1 MVLVNTKEMIKK
13 AKEGHYAVG
22 SFNVTDIEMI
32 RGIVGAAEKEN
43 SPVIIQF
50 AELHDKYV
58 PLDVIA
64 PVMLNVAR
72 KASVPVAVHF
82 DHGETFD
89 NIMRAIRLGF
99 TSVMVDA
106 SQENFADN
114 LAQTKEIVKICKPL
128 NISVEAELGPM
139 NREGS
144 GDKKVDYADLNKT
157 YTNPQEAKQFIE
169 ESGIDM
175 LAVAYG
181 TVHGVYTQKP
191 HLSFSRLKEISDL
204 VDFPLV
210 VHGASGLTDEEYR
223 KSVENGICKINYYSE
238 MVHRVALGVQK
249 KLEQHDSD
257 KQLFI
262 SDASIWETEMVEEE
276 IRGRLRVFGSA
287 GKA

>member
-175 LAVAYG
+175 LRLHMERFMG
-181 TVHGVYTQKP
+181 FIP
-191 HLSFSRLKEISDL
+191 RSR
-204 VDFPLV
+204 
-210 VHGASGLTDEEYR
+210 T
-223 KSVENGICKINYYSE
+223 
-238 MVHRVALGVQK
+238 
-249 KLEQHDSD
+249 
-257 KQLFI
+257 
-262 SDASIWETEMVEEE
+262 
-276 IRGRLRVFGSA
+276 
-287 GKA
+287 

>member
-1 MVLVNTKEMIKK
+1 MTLVNTTEMVKK

-22 SFNVTDIEMI
+22 SFNVTDIEMV
-32 RGIVGAAEKEN
+32 RGIVSAAEKEN

-58 PLDVIA
+58 PLDVIG
-64 PVMLNVAR
+64 PVMINVAK
-72 KASVPVAVHF
+72 KATVPVAVHF

-89 NIMRAIRLGF
+89 NIVRAMRLGF
-99 TSVMVDA
+99 TSVMIDA
-106 SQENFADN
+106 SGDDFDTN
-114 LAQTKEIVKICKPL
+114 LARTKEIVKIAKPFY
-128 NISVEAELGPM
+128 ISVEAELGPM
-139 NREGS
+139 NREGG
-144 GDKKVDYADLNKT
+144 GDAVDYKDLNKT
-157 YTNPQEAKQFIE
+157 YTDPKEAEQFVK
-169 ESGIDM
+169 ESGIYM
-175 LAVAYG
+175 LAIAYG

-191 HLSFSRLKEISDL
+191 HLSFERLKEISDL

-210 VHGASGLTDEEYR
+210 VHGASGLKDEEYR

-249 KLEQHDSD
+249 KLESDDND

-262 SDASIWETEMVEEE
+262 SDVSIWETEMVEKE
-276 IRGRLRVFGSA
+276 IRERLRVFGSA

>member
-1 MVLVNTKEMIKK
+1 MTLVNTTEMVKK

-22 SFNVTDIEMI
+22 SFNVTDIEMV
-32 RGIVGAAEKEN
+32 RGIVSAAEKEN

-58 PLDVIA
+58 PLDVIG
-64 PVMLNVAR
+64 PVMINVAK
-72 KASVPVAVHF
+72 KATVPVAVHF

-89 NIMRAIRLGF
+89 NIVRAMRLGF
-99 TSVMVDA
+99 TSVMIDA
-106 SQENFADN
+106 SGDDFDTN
-114 LAQTKEIVKICKPL
+114 LARTKEIVKIAKPL

-139 NREGS
+139 NREGG
-144 GDKKVDYADLNKT
+144 GDAVDYKDLNKT
-157 YTNPQEAKQFIE
+157 YTDPKEAEQFVK

-175 LAVAYG
+175 LAIAYG

-191 HLSFSRLKEISDL
+191 HLSFERLKEISDL

-210 VHGASGLTDEEYR
+210 VHGASGLKDEEYR

-249 KLEQHDSD
+249 KLESDDND

-262 SDASIWETEMVEEE
+262 SDVSIWETEMVEKE
-276 IRGRLRVFGSA
+276 IRERLRVFGSA

>member
-1 MVLVNTKEMIKK
+1 MVLVNTKDMVQK

-22 SFNVTDIEMI
+22 SFNVTDIEMV
-32 RGIVGAAEKEN
+32 RGIVSAAEKEN

-58 PLDVIA
+58 PLDVIG
-64 PVMLNVAR
+64 PVMINVAK
-72 KASVPVAVHF
+72 KATVPVAVHF

-89 NIMRAIRLGF
+89 NIVRAMRLGF
-99 TSVMVDA
+99 TSVMIDA
-106 SQENFADN
+106 SGDDFETN
-114 LAQTKEIVKICKPL
+114 LKRTKEIVKIAKPL
-128 NISVEAELGPM
+128 GISVEAELGPM
-139 NREGS
+139 NREGG
-144 GDKKVDYADLNKT
+144 GDDVDYKDLNKT
-157 YTNPQEAKQFIE
+157 YTDPQEAKTFVE

-175 LAVAYG
+175 LAIAYG

-191 HLSFSRLKEISDL
+191 HLSFERLQEISNL

-210 VHGASGLTDEEYR
+210 VHGASGLKDEEYR

-249 KLEQHDSD
+249 KLEEGDSN
-257 KQLFI
+257 KQMFI
-262 SDASIWETEMVEEE
+262 SDVSIWETEMVEKE
-276 IRGRLRVFGSA
+276 ISERLRVFGSA

>member
-1 MVLVNTKEMIKK
+1 MVLVNTKDMINK

-22 SFNVTDIEMI
+22 SFNVTDIEMV
-32 RGIVGAAEKEN
+32 RGIVNAAEKEN

-58 PLDVIA
+58 PLDIIG
-64 PVMLNVAR
+64 PVMINVAK

-89 NIMRAIRLGF
+89 NIVRAMKLGF
-99 TSVMVDA
+99 TSVMMDA
-106 SQENFADN
+106 SSDDFDTN
-114 LAQTKEIVKICKPL
+114 LARTKEIVKIARPL
-128 NISVEAELGPM
+128 GISVEAELGPM
-139 NREGS
+139 NREGG
-144 GDKKVDYADLNKT
+144 GDDVDYKDLNKT
-157 YTNPQEAKQFIE
+157 YTNPQEAKTFIE

-175 LAVAYG
+175 LAIAYG

-191 HLSFSRLKEISDL
+191 HLSFERLKEISDL

-210 VHGASGLTDEEYR
+210 VHGASGLKDEEYR
-223 KSVENGICKINYYSE
+223 ESIENGICKINYYSE

-249 KLEQHDSD
+249 KLEDGDSN
-257 KQLFI
+257 KQMFI
-262 SDASIWETEMVEEE
+262 SDVSIWETEMVEKE
-276 IRGRLRVFGSA
+276 IRERLRVFGSA

>member
-1 MVLVNTKEMIKK
+1 MVLVNTREMIKK
-13 AKEGHYAVG
+13 AKAEHYAVG
-22 SFNVTDIEMI
+22 SFNVTDIEMVS
-32 RGIVGAAEKEN
+32 GIVAAAEKEN

-64 PVMLNVAR
+64 PVMINIAR

-89 NIMRAIRLGF
+89 NIVRAIRLGF
-99 TSVMVDA
+99 TSVMIDA
-106 SQENFADN
+106 SQDDFETN
-114 LAQTKEIVKICKPL
+114 LARTKEIVKICRPL
-128 NISVEAELGPM
+128 NITVEAELGPM
-139 NREGS
+139 NREG
-144 GDKKVDYADLNKT
+144 GGQKVDYVDLDKT
-157 YTNPQEAKQFIE
+157 YTNPQKAKQFID

-191 HLSFSRLKEISDL
+191 NLNFDRLHEISKL
-204 VDFPLV
+204 VNFPLV
-210 VHGASGLTDEEYR
+210 VHGASGLADEEYR

-238 MVHRVALGVQK
+238 MVHRVALAVK
-249 KLEQHDSD
+249 EKLEKESSN

-262 SDASIWETEMVEEE
+262 SDVSIWEKELVEKE
-276 IRGRLRVFGSA
+276 IRQRLRVFGSSQ
-287 GKA
+287 KA

>member
-1 MVLVNTKEMIKK
+1 MTLVNTTEMVKK

-22 SFNVTDIEMI
+22 SFNVTDIEMV
-32 RGIVGAAEKEN
+32 RGIVSAAEKEN

-58 PLDVIA
+58 PLDVIG
-64 PVMLNVAR
+64 PVMINVAK
-72 KASVPVAVHF
+72 KATVPVAVHF

-89 NIMRAIRLGF
+89 NIVRAMRLGF
-99 TSVMVDA
+99 TSVMIDA
-106 SQENFADN
+106 SGDDFDTN
-114 LAQTKEIVKICKPL
+114 LARTKEIVKIAKPL

-139 NREGS
+139 NREGG
-144 GDKKVDYADLNKT
+144 GDAVDYKDLNKT
-157 YTNPQEAKQFIE
+157 YTDPKEAEQFVK
-169 ESGIDM
+169 ESGIYM
-175 LAVAYG
+175 LAIAYG

-191 HLSFSRLKEISDL
+191 HLSFERLKEISDL

-210 VHGASGLTDEEYR
+210 VHGASGLKDEEYR

-249 KLEQHDSD
+249 KLESDDND

-262 SDASIWETEMVEEE
+262 SDVSIWETEMVEKE
-276 IRGRLRVFGSA
+276 IRERLRVFGSA